1 MHYYLNSCLP
11 FHLPKN
17 LFFYRNDWTQTIHL
31 RAMDIWVVLC
41 YIGVFYALM
50 EYCLILYLT
59 KLSILDQKFSSNHH
73 KQYELAN
80 QDDSKTQMDEEI
92 MERNFKVA
100 RVIEKFSRITLIAY
114 ICIFPICYF
123 VVCTTLS

>member
-1 MHYYLNSCLP
+1 MYLK
-11 FHLPKN
+11 FA
-17 LFFYRNDWTQTIHL
+17 FFDRNDWTQTIHL

-59 KLSILDQKFSSNHH
+59 KLSILDQRLTSKHRN
-73 KQYELAN
+73 QYELGN
-80 QDDSKTQMDEEI
+80 PNNEEI
-92 MERNFKVA
+92 QMNVKIMKRNFTVA
-100 RVIEKFSRITLIAY
+100 RAIENFSRVALIVY

-123 VVCTTLS
+123 VICNLNFFSRL